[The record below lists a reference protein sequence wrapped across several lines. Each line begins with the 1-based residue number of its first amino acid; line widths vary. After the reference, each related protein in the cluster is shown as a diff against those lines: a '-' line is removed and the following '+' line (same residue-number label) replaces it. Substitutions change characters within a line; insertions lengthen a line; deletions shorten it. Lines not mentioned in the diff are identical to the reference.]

1 MVNFARTSAHLDST
15 AQAAASDLS
24 RFALQGAQ
32 IVVEEREKK
41 NVPLFCIS
49 TICVSVCP

>member
-1 MVNFARTSAHLDST
+1 MVNFARTSAHLDSI

-32 IVVEEREKK
+32 M
-41 NVPLFCIS
+41 CI
-49 TICVSVCP
+49 